1 MYTDLHR
8 SDISIPISVYL
19 CSSVVEL
26 YSAATTGLR
35 SVPSFST
42 LTSNTSPSLRNTG
55 GLRNAPTPSGVP
67 LAITS
72 PGSSVIPC
80 DRYETRYATL
90 KIIFEVFDD
99 CMTLPLSSPSI
110 FSDCTSSISSRVVM
124 NGPNGAKVSRPLP
137 RDEIEEDRKSTRL
150 NSSHVSISYAVFCLK
165 KKKQIKQKRTLIT

>member
-1 MYTDLHR
+1 MKERNMRRVGEIDPDAHQRSCRTNHR
-8 SDISIPISVYL
+8 CTRMNTETVEVIWVYL
-19 CSSVVEL
+19 CSSVA
-26 YSAATTGLR
+26 YSWPATIGLR

-42 LTSNTSPSLRNTG
+42 LTSNTSPFLRNTG

-99 CMTLPLSSPSI
+99 CMTLPLSSP
-110 FSDCTSSISSRVVM
+110 
-124 NGPNGAKVSRPLP
+124 
-137 RDEIEEDRKSTRL
+137 
-150 NSSHVSISYAVFCLK
+150 
-165 KKKQIKQKRTLIT
+165 